1 MVNRV
6 RSLAAGLALSGV
18 LLQATSAE
26 AIVVARI
33 TRRGYIL
40 TDGPDDKVTFGER
53 LPAENQ
59 REILRF
65 IQEATYTLS
74 QTEGF
79 VEGRYLAAM
88 QIPSTQDPLAYYLPI
103 RNDTRGIGVRSSLD
117 GRSELFDSNRLYG
130 TAFTLDAFLYL
141 NSLRF
146 YTDPRAVNFGRF
158 LICTQEFGHRY
169 GVNVSTPAYPG
180 FPDGPPPLDAG
191 PGDAGASDATAPD
204 DAEDATATGGGDPD
218 ASTESDAGPMATD
231 AGAPSD
237 VPSDVLGDGGDAA
250 PTGPQPLA
258 ADMLLG
264 RGNRTASGMVVNR
277 SHWSFFFNSGG
288 SPMEGNDWTETAP
301 GMFRTERPS
310 FRFSDFDLYLM
321 GLIPPSEVR
330 PSFLIAEPQNVPRG
344 YNRDSPPTYYNQQ
357 VMVRGRRVDVTVQ
370 DIIRANG
377 ARSPAYPNTAR
388 ELNVV
393 WVLWAPPEAIND
405 ALVAEFD
412 EAIDSCAL
420 GYDTATGNRGRLRAV
435 VSPNTTPLTEDA
447 GSPVVDAGT
456 LADVPFI
463 PDVSMATPDAGTVT
477 APSAAEATGG
487 CGCRTVPTTAPQRGW
502 SWLLTM
508 AGVAAMARA
517 RRRRRDRAGR

>member
-1 MVNRV
+1 MVIRV
-6 RSLAAGLALSGV
+6 RTLAAGLALSGA

-40 TDGPDDKVTFGER
+40 TDGPDDEVVFGER

-59 REILRF
+59 REIVRF
-65 IQEATYTLS
+65 IQEATYVLS

-103 RNDTRGIGVRSSLD
+103 RNDTRGIGVRSSTD
-117 GRSELFDSNRLYG
+117 GRTEVFDTNRLFG

-169 GVNVSTPAYPG
+169 GVNVSVPAYPG
-180 FPDGPPPLDAG
+180 FPNGPPPPDAG
-191 PGDAGASDATAPD
+191 PSAPADAAT
-204 DAEDATATGGGDPD
+204 DAEVDPDATATGGGDPD
-218 ASTESDAGPMATD
+218 ASLPDTDAAVADVGTPTPDVAVGDAG
-231 AGAPSD
+231 
-237 VPSDVLGDGGDAA
+237 

-258 ADMLLG
+258 LDALLG
-264 RGNRTASGMVVNR
+264 RGNRTATGMVVNR

-288 SPMEGNDWTETAP
+288 SPMEGNAWTELSP

-321 GLIPPSEVR
+321 GLIPASEVR
-330 PSFLIAEPQNVPRG
+330 PSYLIAEPQNVPRG
-344 YNRDSPPTYYNQQ
+344 YGRDSPPTYYNQQ
-357 VMVRGRRVDVTVQ
+357 VTVRGRRVDVTVQ
-370 DIIRANG
+370 DLIRVNG
-377 ARSPAYPNTAR
+377 NRSPAFPNTQR
-388 ELNVV
+388 ELDVV

-420 GYDTATGNRGRLRAV
+420 GYDTSTGNRGRLRAA
-435 VSPNTTPLTEDA
+435 VSPNASPLTEDA
-447 GSPVVDAGT
+447 GSPIVDAGT

-463 PDVSMATPDAGTVT
+463 ADVSMATPDTGPVT
-477 APSAAEATGG
+477 APSEAGGG
-487 CGCRTVPTTAPQRGW
+487 CGCRTLPTTGPGSRTGLALSALALG
-502 SWLLTM
+502 LAL
-508 AGVAAMARA
+508 A
-517 RRRRRDRAGR
+517 RRRRRPA

>member
-1 MVNRV
+1 VEVSVVNRV
-6 RSLAAGLALSGV
+6 RTLAAGLALSGA

-40 TDGPDDKVTFGER
+40 TDGPDDEVVFGER

-59 REILRF
+59 REIIRF

-88 QIPSTQDPLAYYLPI
+88 QIPSSQDPLAYYLPI
-103 RNDTRGIGVRSSLD
+103 RNDTRGIGVRSSTD
-117 GRSELFDSNRLYG
+117 GRTEVFDSNRLFG

-169 GVNVSTPAYPG
+169 GVNVSVPAYPG
-180 FPDGPPPLDAG
+180 FPDGPPPVDAGPADAG
-191 PGDAGASDATAPD
+191 PGDADV
-204 DAEDATATGGGDPD
+204 DATATGGGDDDASVPPD
-218 ASTESDAGPMATD
+218 APATD
-231 AGAPSD
+231 APASDAPTGD
-237 VPSDVLGDGGDAA
+237 VPRTDAGDAG
-250 PTGPQPLA
+250 PTGPQPLTLDA
-258 ADMLLG
+258 LLG
-264 RGNRTASGMVVNR
+264 RGNRTAAGMVVNR

-288 SPMEGNDWTETAP
+288 SPMEGNAWTELSP

-310 FRFSDFDLYLM
+310 FRFSDMDLYLM
-321 GLIPPSEVR
+321 GLIPASEVS

-344 YNRDSPPTYYNQQ
+344 YGRDSPPTYYNQQ
-357 VMVRGRRVDVTVQ
+357 VTVRGRRVDVTVQ
-370 DIIRANG
+370 DLIRVNG
-377 ARSPAYPNTAR
+377 NRNPAFPNTPR
-388 ELNVV
+388 DMQVV

-420 GYDTATGNRGRLRAV
+420 GYDTSTGNRGRLQAV
-435 VSPNTTPLTEDA
+435 VSPNTSPLTEDA
-447 GSPVVDAGT
+447 GSPVVDAGS
-456 LADVPFI
+456 LPDVPFI
-463 PDVSMATPDAGTVT
+463 ADVSMATPDTGVI
-477 APSAAEATGG
+477 APAVPSDATGG
-487 CGCRTVPTTAPQRGW
+487 CGCRTLPTTGSHSYGALG
-502 SWLLTM
+502 LGAL
-508 AGVAAMARA
+508 GLCVAL
-517 RRRRRDRAGR
+517 RRRRRLG